1 MQESGAPG
9 WRELIGK
16 HHSAMVD
23 EISDRL
29 DSEVRTAIALE
40 RSQQNLHLARAR
52 DDARRSHAEQLNLAL
67 RRLREA
73 HTEEQVLQHLAESC
87 SRHASRV
94 VVLVFENNQGR
105 AVATKGIPETHTSL
119 AFSLT
124 DAPALVSVVETRDP
138 VVAIASPAEISTALA
153 AAFNTDISDSE
164 PDKAYLFPVVARQ
177 SVVGIL
183 AVAGAA
189 YPAPLEL
196 LCGTAAMRIEAL
208 YPQAAL
214 YPQNAGSPPVSEK
227 AAWEDLSQDEQ
238 RVHLQAQRMAR
249 VRVAEMR
256 LYHEDALRQGTG
268 ARDIYSALKAPVDA
282 ARQAFLQTYL
292 SASPTMVDYL
302 HLEIVKSLA
311 HDDDRLLGPDYPG
324 PMV

>member
-29 DSEVRTAIALE
+29 DSEVRTAVALE
-40 RSQQNLHLARAR
+40 RSQHSHHLARAR
-52 DDARRSHAEQLNLAL
+52 EDARRSHAEQLNLAL
-67 RRLREA
+67 RRLRDA
-73 HTEEQVLQHLAESC
+73 GTVEQVLRHLAESC
-87 SRHASRV
+87 SQHASRV
-94 VVLVFENNQGR
+94 VVLVFEDNQGR
-105 AVATKGIPETHTSL
+105 AVATKGIPETHSSL
-119 AFSLT
+119 AFPLT
-124 DAPALVSVVETRDP
+124 DAPALVSAVETRDP
-138 VVAIASPAEISTALA
+138 VVALASPAEISVALA
-153 AAFNTDISDSE
+153 AAFNADSSDSE
-164 PDKAYLFPVVARQ
+164 PDKAYLFPIVARQ
-177 SVVGIL
+177 SVVGIV

-196 LCGTAAMRIEAL
+196 LCGTAAMRIETL
-208 YPQAAL
+208 SPQ
-214 YPQNAGSPPVSEK
+214 PAGNPPVSEK
-227 AAWEDLSQDEQ
+227 ASWESLSQDE
-238 RVHLQAQRMAR
+238 RRIHLQAQRMAR

-256 LYHEDALRQGTG
+256 LYQEEALRQGTG
-268 ARDIYSALKAPVDA
+268 ARDIYGALKASVDA
-282 ARQAFLQTYL
+282 ARQTFLQTYL

-302 HLEIVKSLA
+302 HLEILKTLA